1 MTELFLWF
9 WTVMIFASIAWYAL
23 LLFLVGIKGGYEIV
37 AMARALSAEHNDDDQ
52 ATARRR
58 TDGG

>member
-1 MTELFLWF
+1 
-9 WTVMIFASIAWYAL
+9 MIFASIAWYAL